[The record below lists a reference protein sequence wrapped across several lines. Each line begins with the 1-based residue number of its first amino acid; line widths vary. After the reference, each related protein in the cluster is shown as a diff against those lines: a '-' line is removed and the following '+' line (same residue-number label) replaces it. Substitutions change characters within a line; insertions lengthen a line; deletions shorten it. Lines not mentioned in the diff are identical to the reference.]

1 MRPNKTDRQL
11 FNAFQKVEQGMLVF
25 RQLPSRSFTTSLR
38 ALTVSPASTPESS
51 VPPPPTGKSESSSP
65 KKPLRTNAASTVVP
79 TKVEG
84 RQRRKIIP
92 KRPAI
97 SLESPRVWNR
107 PLKKGVVPAYD
118 LALAALTKD
127 SLLLKAE
134 AKQMRHDISKK
145 EADYQRLKAKLEELP
160 NEETVS
166 EERNSLNEEMRTLD
180 EELEKML
187 KKLNIIEVQSEL
199 NLPDV
204 RWKVNNA
211 MGMLFR

>member
-1 MRPNKTDRQL
+1 
-11 FNAFQKVEQGMLVF
+11 MLVF
-25 RQLPSRSFTTSLR
+25 RALPSRSFTTSFK
-38 ALTVSPASTPESS
+38 ALTVSSASTPESN
-51 VPPPPTGKSESSSP
+51 VPPPPKSSTP
-65 KKPLRTNAASTVVP
+65 KKPLRRNATSVVVP
-79 TKVEG
+79 ATVEG
-84 RQRRKIIP
+84 RQRRVFIPP

-118 LALAALTKD
+118 LALATLTKD

-134 AKQMRHDISKK
+134 AKQMRSDISKK
-145 EADYQRLKAKLEELP
+145 EANYQKLKAELEKLP

-180 EELEKML
+180 EELERML
-187 KKLNIIEVQSEL
+187 EKLNTVEVQSEV

-211 MGMLFR
+211 MGIHFSLTHML

>member
-1 MRPNKTDRQL
+1 
-11 FNAFQKVEQGMLVF
+11 MLVF
-25 RQLPSRSFTTSLR
+25 RQLPSRSFTTSLKVF
-38 ALTVSPASTPESS
+38 TVSPVSTPESS
-51 VPPPPTGKSESSSP
+51 VLPPPKS
-65 KKPLRTNAASTVVP
+65 KKPLLRTNAASMVVP
-79 TKVEG
+79 TTVEG
-84 RQRRKIIP
+84 RQRRKIMP

-118 LALAALTKD
+118 LALATLTKD

-134 AKQMRHDISKK
+134 AKQMRYDISKK
-145 EADYQRLKAKLEELP
+145 EADYQKLKIKLEDLP
-160 NEETVS
+160 NEVTVS
-166 EERNSLNEEMRTLD
+166 EERIALNEELRTLD

-187 KKLNIIEVQSEL
+187 EKLNIVEVQSEV

-211 MGMLFR
+211 MGILFR

>member
-1 MRPNKTDRQL
+1 VNPITESRP
-11 FNAFQKVEQGMLVF
+11 
-25 RQLPSRSFTTSLR
+25 
-38 ALTVSPASTPESS
+38 
-51 VPPPPTGKSESSSP
+51 
-65 KKPLRTNAASTVVP
+65 
-79 TKVEG
+79 
-84 RQRRKIIP
+84 RRKFIPP

-97 SLESPRVWNR
+97 SLESPRTWNR

-134 AKQMRHDISKK
+134 AKQMRRDISEK
-145 EADYQRLKAKLEELP
+145 EENYQKLKVELE
-160 NEETVS
+160 NEESVEKRS
-166 EERNSLNEEMRTLD
+166 SLNEKMQTLD

-187 KKLNIIEVQSEL
+187 EKLNIVEVQSEV

-211 MGMLFR
+211 MGTLFF

>member
-1 MRPNKTDRQL
+1 M
-11 FNAFQKVEQGMLVF
+11 QGMLVF
-25 RQLPSRSFTTSLR
+25 RQLPSRSFSTSLR
-38 ALTVSPASTPESS
+38 AFTVSPTSTPESS
-51 VPPPPTGKSESSSP
+51 VPPPPKSSSP
-65 KKPLRTNAASTVVP
+65 KEPIRPNEGSTTVAAGS
-79 TKVEG
+79 
-84 RQRRKIIP
+84 QRRKIPP

-134 AKQMRHDISKK
+134 AKQMRRDIAKK
-145 EADYQRLKAKLEELP
+145 EADYQNLKAKLENLP

-166 EERNSLNEEMRTLD
+166 EERDSLNEEMRTLD

-187 KKLNIIEVQSEL
+187 EKAHIVQVQSEV
-199 NLPDV
+199 NLPAV

-211 MGMLFR
+211 MGIMFL

>member
-11 FNAFQKVEQGMLVF
+11 FNTFQKVEQGMLVF

-38 ALTVSPASTPESS
+38 TFTVSSASTPESY
-51 VPPPPTGKSESSSP
+51 VPLPPKSSTP
-65 KKPLRTNAASTVVP
+65 KNPLHSNAASVVVP
-79 TKVEG
+79 TTVQG
-84 RQRRKIIP
+84 RKRRNFIPP

-118 LALAALTKD
+118 LALATLTKN
-127 SLLLKAE
+127 SLLLKTE
-134 AKQMRHDISKK
+134 AMKMRFNISKK
-145 EADYQRLKAKLEELP
+145 EEKYQKLKAELEKLP

-187 KKLNIIEVQSEL
+187 EKLNIIEVQSEV

-211 MGMLFR
+211 MGTLFR